1 MDETRPVRGSAS
13 AFSQAR
19 TVMSISAPSPWGP
32 AVADDPNLDRRI
44 TRVPLA
50 AIRPA
55 DSPRS
60 AGEDGKHVRVLAE
73 LHVPLPPILVHRD
86 TMRVID
92 GMHRFRAAAARG
104 DSDIEVRFFDGEEED
119 AFVLAVRSNV
129 THGLPLSRSDR
140 ARAVLRIL
148 ASHPNWSDRMIAASA
163 GVSPKTVGVIRARSS
178 AEIPQLAARVGTD
191 GRTRRV
197 RPLDVEQSGPSAS
210 HESVARTRR
219 RSARKLAARASKPI
233 RGGDLEWPDQR
244 DATRTSRPEVATQEQ
259 VPNGRD
265 ALVSAL
271 RNDPSLRFSDSG
283 RALLR
288 LLGPRDACPHDLD
301 QLVDIVPR
309 HWAGR
314 VADLAEVYSAAWQA
328 FATRLAQSRSEV

>member
-1 MDETRPVRGSAS
+1 M
-13 AFSQAR
+13 
-19 TVMSISAPSPWGP
+19 
-32 AVADDPNLDRRI
+32 
-44 TRVPLA
+44 
-50 AIRPA
+50 
-55 DSPRS
+55 
-60 AGEDGKHVRVLAE
+60 
-73 LHVPLPPILVHRD
+73 
-86 TMRVID
+86 
-92 GMHRFRAAAARG
+92 
-104 DSDIEVRFFDGEEED
+104 
-119 AFVLAVRSNV
+119 LAVRSNV
-129 THGLPLSRSDR
+129 THGLPPSRSDR

-148 ASHPNWSDRMIAASA
+148 ASHPNWSDRMIAGSA

-178 AEIPQLAARVGTD
+178 AEIPQLAARVGTGTD

-197 RPLDVEQSGPSAS
+197 RHVDVEQSGPPAS
-210 HESVARTRR
+210 DESVVRTRR

-233 RGGDLEWPDQR
+233 HGGDLPSPDR
-244 DATRTSRPEVATQEQ
+244 RGATRTSRPEVATQEQ
-259 VPNGRD
+259 VPDGRD

-301 QLVDIVPR
+301 QLVDIGPR